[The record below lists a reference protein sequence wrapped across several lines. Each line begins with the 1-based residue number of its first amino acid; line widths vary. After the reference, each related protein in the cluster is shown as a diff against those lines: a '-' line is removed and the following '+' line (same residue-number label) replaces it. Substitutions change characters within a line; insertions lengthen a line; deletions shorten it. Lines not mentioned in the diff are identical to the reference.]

1 MSKINKI
8 ITNKPITLTQEEVA
22 NLSET
27 LSAVRTAGGGGGGAT
42 YGGDGRYIEITG
54 NNTITLTTT
63 AANQLDRPIP
73 TKVSDLEDASDYAT
87 IESLTA
93 YQVAGDYLS
102 ANALN
107 SLSGTWETVTAK
119 LDTTAFSTVSGNF
132 LTAHQ
137 SLTDY
142 YTKLQTSGASELNTA
157 FGSKQDNLTQ
167 EQLSA
172 ISSVSSIKG
181 TILTGD
187 SNIRA
192 TSAEAGNNIKWT
204 LELTAQPVVTDTT
217 LSGYDGIVAVKDS
230 TVSSQWNIGIA
241 QAYKEQIEE
250 ISSKLTKTDADTY
263 YAPISVTGDVDT
275 LKSSSGNWNKV
286 SAKLDTSAFS
296 SVSGKFISASYP
308 FTADLGGGSKLSV
321 TNGATAVFTNGASFS
336 SFANTL
342 IQGIANTTIL
352 GNSFCQGTNNT
363 ADGDSLAQ
371 GSVNYAK
378 NTSIAQGSVNSAI
391 NCSQAF
397 GVGNVITDTGMA
409 IGKYNKT
416 SSDASFV
423 IGNGT
428 NSNRS
433 DLFIIKHDGTVSSTG
448 DFIVDGKSLSSVYNT
463 VSTNSG
469 GWLKESDLNYYVT
482 SSDITTQDTDYVMT
496 TTGWKVLTLPGGGM
510 TQVIHDTTLTGQGNA
525 DDSKLG
531 VAWSALSGNTIASAL
546 SAGSAASAYFA
557 TKAKYGDQ
565 REYDIGSEIYGL
577 TYFRT
582 SIVNWT
588 NLINGNSGIDVLDL
602 DEDGYPETFQL
613 TQTAYNAV
621 TSVSSKL
628 DTTAFSNV
636 SGTFLTKSSADND
649 YAPKSVTATVNTLTA
664 ASAGWNEVSAKLG
677 TAQYATDSAKFVTS
691 SDSTITGTKQ
701 YALTT
706 TGWAEVSTTIPNI
719 TATSGISADGFSIGL
734 TNTAIGAITSVSSKV
749 DIPDTTQTDLNNN
762 YLIYSTLTGAGTTTG
777 WMPLSANYYS
787 KSEANGTFVATANID
802 TTTLSGDGKSV
813 STKLGVKT
821 DVIATTDYVNSSFLP
836 TSGGTVSGQ
845 LVVSGGSTFDQQF
858 LKITREGVNGYAR
871 LGLGQYGALALK
883 TDDSNSHT
891 TQVNISPNA
900 SNDQL
905 VQVQH
910 NGGAVGYLIPAV
922 TATTT
927 AGLTN
932 DGILHIILES

>member
-8 ITNKPITLTQEEVA
+8 ITNKPVTLTQKEVA

-63 AANQLDRPIP
+63 AANQLDRVIP
-73 TKVSDLEDASDYAT
+73 TKVSDLTDSANYAT
-87 IESLTA
+87 VESLTA

-102 ANALN
+102 ANALD
-107 SLSGTWETVTAK
+107 SLSGTWETVTDK

-192 TSAEAGNNIKWT
+192 TSAADGNNIKWT
-204 LELTAQPVVTDTT
+204 LELTAHPVVTDTT
-217 LSGYDGIVAVKDS
+217 LSGYDGIVATKDS
-230 TVSSQWNIGIA
+230 TINTQWNIGIA

-250 ISSKLTKTDADTY
+250 VSSKLTKTEADTY

-275 LKSSSGNWNKV
+275 LKSSSGDWNKV

-296 SVSGKFISASYP
+296 SVSGKFISASQP
-308 FTADLGGGSKLSV
+308 FTANLGGGWSQSYLTV
-321 TNGATAVFTNGASFS
+321 IDTTAVFNGYGSNSFS
-336 SFANTL
+336 SISNNL
-342 IQGIANTTIL
+342 IQGMS
-352 GNSFCQGTNNT
+352 NSYTGGDNFAQGTSNT
-363 ADGDSLAQ
+363 AAGTSFAQ
-371 GSVNYAK
+371 GVTNYAK
-378 NTSIAQGSVNSAI
+378 ETSIAQGSVNTAI

-397 GVGNVITDTGMA
+397 GVGNSITDTGMA

-469 GWLKESDLNYYVT
+469 DWLKESDLNYYVT

-510 TQVIHDTTLTGQGNA
+510 TQVIHDETLTGQGN
-525 DDSKLG
+525 DNNSKLG
-531 VAWSALSGNTIASAL
+531 VAWSALSGN
-546 SAGSAASAYFA
+546 
-557 TKAKYGDQ
+557 
-565 REYDIGSEIYGL
+565 
-577 TYFRT
+577 
-582 SIVNWT
+582 
-588 NLINGNSGIDVLDL
+588 
-602 DEDGYPETFQL
+602 
-613 TQTAYNAV
+613 
-621 TSVSSKL
+621 VSSKL
-628 DTTAFSNV
+628 DTTA
-636 SGTFLTKSSADND
+636 
-649 YAPKSVTATVNTLTA
+649 A
-664 ASAGWNEVSAKLG
+664 AQTYLDK
-677 TAQYATDSAKFVTS
+677 TTYATDSATFVTS
-691 SDSTITGTKQ
+691 SSDTITGTKQ

-706 TGWAEVSTTIPNI
+706 AGWTEVSTPTIPDI
-719 TATSGISADGFSIGL
+719 TANNGLSANGHTIGIDNTNLVADTQYAWTTTGWGEVSTPTIPAITAESGISADGYKIGL
-734 TNTAIGAITSVSSKV
+734 TTTAINAITSVSSKV
-749 DIPDTTQTDLNNN
+749 DKPSSLVDKYLVLRTDSNGDV
-762 YLIYSTLTGAGTTTG
+762 SG
-777 WMPLSANYYS
+777 WCDFQDQSYS
-787 KSEANGTFVATANID
+787 KSEALGTFVATANID

-821 DVIATTDYVNSSFLP
+821 DVIATKDYVNSSFLP
-836 TSGGTVSGQ
+836 TSGGTVSGE
-845 LVVSGGSTFDQQF
+845 VIVSGGSTFDSQF
-858 LKITREGVNGYAR
+858 LKITRENVNGYGR
-871 LGLGQYGALALK
+871 IGLGSSGPLALK
-883 TDDSNSHT
+883 VDDANQHS
-891 TQVNISPNA
+891 TQVNISPNTT
-900 SNDQL
+900 NDQL

-910 NGGAVGYLIPAV
+910 NGNTVGYLIPAV
-922 TATTT
+922 TSTTT

>member
-63 AANQLDRPIP
+63 AANQLDRTIP
-73 TKVSDLEDASDYAT
+73 TKVSDLTDSANYAT
-87 IESLTA
+87 VESLTA

-119 LDTTAFSTVSGNF
+119 LDETEFAEISGDFLTETSLNGYATENYVQTASAGITGWVNDQGYLKTVPNTYYLKTETSGKDELSAAFNDILKYNVTAAAGIEITTATDAGIKTFGISM
-132 LTAHQ
+132 TA
-137 SLTDY
+137 
-142 YTKLQTSGASELNTA
+142 E
-157 FGSKQDNLTQ
+157 
-167 EQLSA
+167 
-172 ISSVSSIKG
+172 
-181 TILTGD
+181 
-187 SNIRA
+187 
-192 TSAEAGNNIKWT
+192 
-204 LELTAQPVVTDTT
+204 PVVTDTT
-217 LSGYDGIVAVKDS
+217 LSGYNGIAATRDGEVNN
-230 TVSSQWNIGIA
+230 QWNIGLTQDITNTING
-241 QAYKEQIEE
+241 KLN
-250 ISSKLTKTDADTY
+250 SSDFTTYTGTTAPNTYLTKTSADTLY
-263 YAPISVTGDVDT
+263 QPTGDYVTTADVLTGTSNTLTGIKIGSTDYTIPTTDLSNYYTKTQVDST
-275 LKSSSGNWNKV
+275 F
-286 SAKLDTSAFS
+286 A
-296 SVSGKFISASYP
+296 SASQLNSYLT
-308 FTADLGGGSKLSV
+308 TAQYQTDS
-321 TNGATAVFTNGASFS
+321 AT
-336 SFANTL
+336 
-342 IQGIANTTIL
+342 
-352 GNSFCQGTNNT
+352 
-363 ADGDSLAQ
+363 
-371 GSVNYAK
+371 YAK
-378 NTSIAQGSVNSAI
+378 K
-391 NCSQAF
+391 
-397 GVGNVITDTGMA
+397 TDLEE
-409 IGKYNKT
+409 
-416 SSDASFV
+416 F
-423 IGNGT
+423 
-428 NSNRS
+428 
-433 DLFIIKHDGTVSSTG
+433 
-448 DFIVDGKSLSSVYNT
+448 
-463 VSTNSG
+463 
-469 GWLKESDLNYYVT
+469 VT

-525 DDSKLG
+525 NDNKLG

-546 SAGSAASAYFA
+546 SANSATVAANLGTSSFA
-557 TKAKYGDQ
+557 DITGAINAKADA
-565 REYDIGSEIYGL
+565 
-577 TYFRT
+577 
-582 SIVNWT
+582 
-588 NLINGNSGIDVLDL
+588 
-602 DEDGYPETFQL
+602 
-613 TQTAYNAV
+613 TAI
-621 TSVSSKL
+621 S
-628 DTTAFSNV
+628 DM
-636 SGTFLTKSSADND
+636 LTKSE
-649 YAPKSVTATVNTLTA
+649 ATQTYQTIAGMSNYLTTTV
-664 ASAGWNEVSAKLG
+664 ASQTYLDK
-677 TAQYATDSAKFVTS
+677 TTYATDSATFVTS
-691 SDSTITGTKQ
+691 SNSTIIGTKQ

-706 TGWAEVSTTIPNI
+706 AGWAEVSTPTIPDI
-719 TATSGISADGFSIGL
+719 TANNGLSANGHTVGISNNNIAANKQYAWTTTGWEEVSTPTIPAITAESGISADGYKIGL
-734 TNTAIGAITSVSSKV
+734 TTTAINAITSVSSKV
-749 DIPDTTQTDLNNN
+749 DIPDTSLVDKYLALRTDN
-762 YLIYSTLTGAGTTTG
+762 AGNVSG
-777 WMPLSANYYS
+777 WVDLKDNFYS
-787 KSEANGTFVATANID
+787 KTEATGTFVATANID

>member
-8 ITNKPITLTQEEVA
+8 ITNKPVTLTQEEVA

-63 AANQLDRPIP
+63 AANQLDRVIP
-73 TKVSDLEDASDYAT
+73 TKVSDLTDSANYAT
-87 IESLTA
+87 VESLTA
-93 YQVAGDYLS
+93 YQAAGDYLS
-102 ANALN
+102 ANALD
-107 SLSGTWETVTAK
+107 SLSGTWETVTDK

-157 FGSKQDNLTQ
+157 FGNKQDNLTQ

-192 TSAEAGNNIKWT
+192 TSAADGNNIKWT

-217 LSGYDGIVAVKDS
+217 LSGYDGIVATKDS
-230 TVSSQWNIGIA
+230 TINTQWNIGIA

-250 ISSKLTKTDADTY
+250 VSSKLTKTEADTY

-275 LKSSSGNWNKV
+275 LKSSSGDWNKV

-296 SVSGKFISASYP
+296 SVSGKFISASQP
-308 FTADLGGGSKLSV
+308 FTANLGGGWSQSYL
-321 TNGATAVFTNGASFS
+321 TIIDTTAVFNGYGSNSFS
-336 SFANTL
+336 SISNNL
-342 IQGIANTTIL
+342 IQGMS
-352 GNSFCQGTNNT
+352 NSYTGGDNFAQGTSNT
-363 ADGDSLAQ
+363 AAGTSFAQ
-371 GSVNYAK
+371 GVTNYAK
-378 NTSIAQGSVNSAI
+378 ETSIAQGSVNTAI

-397 GVGNVITDTGMA
+397 GVGNSITDTGMA

-469 GWLKESDLNYYVT
+469 DWLKESDLNYYVT

-510 TQVIHDTTLTGQGNA
+510 TQVIHDETLTGQGN
-525 DDSKLG
+525 DNNSKLG
-531 VAWSALSGNTIASAL
+531 VAWSALSGN
-546 SAGSAASAYFA
+546 
-557 TKAKYGDQ
+557 
-565 REYDIGSEIYGL
+565 
-577 TYFRT
+577 
-582 SIVNWT
+582 
-588 NLINGNSGIDVLDL
+588 
-602 DEDGYPETFQL
+602 
-613 TQTAYNAV
+613 
-621 TSVSSKL
+621 VSSKL
-628 DTTAFSNV
+628 DTTA
-636 SGTFLTKSSADND
+636 
-649 YAPKSVTATVNTLTA
+649 A
-664 ASAGWNEVSAKLG
+664 AQTYLDK
-677 TAQYATDSAKFVTS
+677 TTYATDSATFVTS
-691 SDSTITGTKQ
+691 SSDTITGTKQ

-706 TGWAEVSTTIPNI
+706 AGWAEVSTPTIPDI
-719 TATSGISADGFSIGL
+719 TANNGLSANGHTIGIDNTNLVAD
-734 TNTAIGAITSVSSKV
+734 
-749 DIPDTTQTDLNNN
+749 TQ
-762 YLIYSTLTGAGTTTG
+762 YAWTTTG
-777 WMPLSANYYS
+777 WDEVDAPTILDAGSGIEVVSDKINVLLGTDLAFNTTTSAIQINTDGTAYGTHAFVEGTNTTASGNGAHAEGADAGAFGQGAHAGGYGTHTTGVGNFIHGTFLNFASPDGTSVSNTPVFVGGTLNATTAQDYNDHGGYLQIMGNGAYTGGGQGNNSDAYILYRDGTVKAKTFIAGGDTLSANYPVP
-787 KSEANGTFVATANID
+787 KSVPNTADNTMQVQKMFVCTSDADIVAHAALANG
-802 TTTLSGDGKSV
+802 
-813 STKLGVKT
+813 
-821 DVIATTDYVNSSFLP
+821 
-836 TSGGTVSGQ
+836 
-845 LVVSGGSTFDQQF
+845 
-858 LKITREGVNGYAR
+858 EGCIFFR
-871 LGLGQYGALALK
+871 
-883 TDDSNSHT
+883 
-891 TQVNISPNA
+891 
-900 SNDQL
+900 
-905 VQVQH
+905 
-910 NGGAVGYLIPAV
+910 VG
-922 TATTT
+922 
-927 AGLTN
+927 
-932 DGILHIILES
+932 

>member
-8 ITNKPITLTQEEVA
+8 VTNYPVSLTNDEVE
-22 NLSET
+22 NLSLT
-27 LSAVRTAGGGGGGAT
+27 LSAVRTAGGGGGGGEGKIYHGEGFVT
-42 YGGDGRYIEITG
+42 V
-54 NNTITLTTT
+54 NNTSNAISLTTE
-63 AANQLDRPIP
+63 ANEKLNQPIP
-73 TKVSDLEDASDYAT
+73 TKVSDLSDSANYQTVAGMSDY
-87 IESLTA
+87 
-93 YQVAGDYLS
+93 
-102 ANALN
+102 
-107 SLSGTWETVTAK
+107 
-119 LDTTAFSTVSGNF
+119 ST
-132 LTAHQ
+132 
-137 SLTDY
+137 
-142 YTKLQTSGASELNTA
+142 
-157 FGSKQDNLTQ
+157 
-167 EQLSA
+167 
-172 ISSVSSIKG
+172 
-181 TILTGD
+181 
-187 SNIRA
+187 
-192 TSAEAGNNIKWT
+192 
-204 LELTAQPVVTDTT
+204 
-217 LSGYDGIVAVKDS
+217 KD
-230 TVSSQWNIGIA
+230 V
-241 QAYKEQIEE
+241 
-250 ISSKLTKTDADTY
+250 ADTL

-397 GVGNVITDTGMA
+397 GVGNAITDTGMA

-448 DFIVDGKSLSSVYNT
+448 DFIVDGKSLSSVYDT

-469 GWLKESDLNYYVT
+469 DWLKESDLNEYATKSDLETTSGKLLTTAQYQTDSATFALKTEIPTTVAQLTDSENYYLKTETSGISELNTAFGNKQDNLTQEQLSAISSVSSIKGTVLAGDANIRTTSAEEGNNVKWTLELTAQPVVT
-482 SSDITTQDTDYVMT
+482 
-496 TTGWKVLTLPGGGM
+496 
-510 TQVIHDTTLTGQGNA
+510 DTTLSGHNGIVA
-525 DDSKLG
+525 VKDS
-531 VAWSALSGNTIASAL
+531 
-546 SAGSAASAYFA
+546 
-557 TKAKYGDQ
+557 
-565 REYDIGSEIYGL
+565 
-577 TYFRT
+577 
-582 SIVNWT
+582 
-588 NLINGNSGIDVLDL
+588 
-602 DEDGYPETFQL
+602 
-613 TQTAYNAV
+613 
-621 TSVSSKL
+621 SVSSQWNVSIAQAYKEEIEAVSSKLTKADADTYYAPISVTGDVNTLKSSSGDWNKVSEKL
-628 DTTAFSNV
+628 DTTAFSTV
-636 SGTFLTKSSADND
+636 SGNFLTAHQSLDD
-649 YAPKSVTATVNTLTA
+649 YATKEYANNASANALSQAESWVESQHYLTAIPDTYATKTDLNTASSTLTGIDNELSGHIDYISAHAITAHQSLDNYYTKTQVDSTFASATQLNNYLTTAT
-664 ASAGWNEVSAKLG
+664 
-677 TAQYATDSAKFVTS
+677 YATDSATFVTS
-691 SDSTITGTKQ
+691 SNSTITGTKQ

-706 TGWAEVSTTIPNI
+706 AGWAEVSTPTIPDI
-719 TATSGISADGFSIGL
+719 TANNGISADGFSIGL

-749 DIPDTTQTDLNNN
+749 DKPSSLNDKYLVLRTDSNGDV
-762 YLIYSTLTGAGTTTG
+762 SG
-777 WMPLSANYYS
+777 WCDFQDQSYS
-787 KSEANGTFVATANID
+787 KSEALGTFVATANID

-845 LVVSGGSTFDQQF
+845 LEVHGGSNFDSQF
-858 LKITREGVNGYAR
+858 IKLTREGNSCGAR
-871 LGLGQYGALALK
+871 IGLGSDTTNGTLALK
-883 TDDSNSHT
+883 TFNGQGQNT
-891 TQVNISPNA
+891 VQVNIKHNT
-900 SNDQL
+900 NNNEL
-905 VQVQH
+905 IQVQK
-910 NGGAVGYLIPAV
+910 GGSEVGFLIPAV

>member
-8 ITNKPITLTQEEVA
+8 ITNKPVTLTQEEVA

-63 AANQLDRPIP
+63 AANQLDRVIP
-73 TKVSDLEDASDYAT
+73 TKVSDLTDSANYAT
-87 IESLTA
+87 VESLTA
-93 YQVAGDYLS
+93 YQAAGDYLS
-102 ANALN
+102 ANALD
-107 SLSGTWETVTAK
+107 SLSGTWETVTDK

-157 FGSKQDNLTQ
+157 FGNKQDNLTQ

-192 TSAEAGNNIKWT
+192 TSAADGNNIKWT

-217 LSGYDGIVAVKDS
+217 LSGYDGIVATKDS
-230 TVSSQWNIGIA
+230 TINTQWNIGIA

-250 ISSKLTKTDADTY
+250 VSSKLTKTEADTY

-275 LKSSSGNWNKV
+275 LKSSSGDWNKV

-296 SVSGKFISASYP
+296 SVSGKFISASQP
-308 FTADLGGGSKLSV
+308 FTANLGGGWSQSYLTV
-321 TNGATAVFTNGASFS
+321 IDTTAVFNGYGSNSFS
-336 SFANTL
+336 SISNNL
-342 IQGIANTTIL
+342 IQGMSNSYTG
-352 GNSFCQGTNNT
+352 GNNFAQGTSNT
-363 ADGDSLAQ
+363 ADGTSFAQ
-371 GSVNYAK
+371 GVTNYAK
-378 NTSIAQGSVNSAI
+378 ETSIAQGSVNTAI

-397 GVGNVITDTGMA
+397 GVGNSITDTGMA

-469 GWLKESDLNYYVT
+469 DWLKESDLNYYVT

-510 TQVIHDTTLTGQGNA
+510 TQVIHDETLTGQGN
-525 DDSKLG
+525 DNNSKLG
-531 VAWSALSGNTIASAL
+531 VAWSALSGN
-546 SAGSAASAYFA
+546 
-557 TKAKYGDQ
+557 
-565 REYDIGSEIYGL
+565 
-577 TYFRT
+577 
-582 SIVNWT
+582 
-588 NLINGNSGIDVLDL
+588 
-602 DEDGYPETFQL
+602 
-613 TQTAYNAV
+613 
-621 TSVSSKL
+621 VSSKL
-628 DTTAFSNV
+628 DTTA
-636 SGTFLTKSSADND
+636 
-649 YAPKSVTATVNTLTA
+649 A
-664 ASAGWNEVSAKLG
+664 AQTYLDK
-677 TAQYATDSAKFVTS
+677 TTYATDSATFVTS
-691 SDSTITGTKQ
+691 SSDTITGTKQ

-706 TGWAEVSTTIPNI
+706 AGWAEVSTPTIPDI
-719 TATSGISADGFSIGL
+719 TANNGLSANGHTIGIDNTNLVADTQYAWTTTGWGEVSTPTIPAITAESGISADGYKIGL
-734 TNTAIGAITSVSSKV
+734 TTTAINAITSVSSKV
-749 DIPDTTQTDLNNN
+749 DKPSSLVDKYLVLRTDSNGDV
-762 YLIYSTLTGAGTTTG
+762 SG
-777 WMPLSANYYS
+777 WCDFQDQSYS
-787 KSEANGTFVATANID
+787 KSEALGTFVATANID

-821 DVIATTDYVNSSFLP
+821 DVIATKDYVNSSFLP
-836 TSGGTVSGQ
+836 TSGGTVSGE
-845 LVVSGGSTFDQQF
+845 VIVSGGSTFDSQF
-858 LKITREGVNGYAR
+858 LKITRENVNGYGR
-871 LGLGQYGALALK
+871 IGLGSSGPLALK
-883 TDDSNSHT
+883 VDDANQHT
-891 TQVNISPNA
+891 TQVNISPNTT
-900 SNDQL
+900 NDQL

-910 NGGAVGYLIPAV
+910 NGNTVGYLIPAV
-922 TATTT
+922 TSTTT